1 MITDAINIISDFM
14 VWLSITCPDNPAL
27 GFLVLA
33 LIPGALVAGA
43 LFLDRR

>member
-27 GFLVLA
+27 GFIVLGLIPCVLVIGA
-33 LIPGALVAGA
+33 LI
-43 LFLDRR
+43 LDR